1 MKISLNTPILNQSFG
16 GGMSFAIQLKDFLED
31 QEVCVVDHLDEDDID
46 IILHLN
52 VTYTFCYTFYAAYH
66 YKLTHP
72 NTAIVLRI
80 NDSGIQRDNDV
91 LGHLMT
97 QCSQYSDYLVYNS
110 HWVQQVMYPR
120 LKAERPF
127 KVIHNGGDSK
137 IFMPLRNSQKR
148 PSTKLKI
155 VTHHWSSN
163 YNKGHD
169 IYQQLDDLIGDKVYQ
184 DKYEFTYI
192 GNVPEGLSYQNT
204 KVIPAL
210 SKSALGQELQK
221 HHIYLTASRNEAG
234 PMHVIEGALSG
245 LPLLFINSGGTP
257 EYARGFG
264 IEYST
269 ENFCEKLDELASHY
283 EDYRQKM
290 KHYDKTGEKM
300 LHLYFNLFET
310 LVRQHKNDTHS
321 ANRGSTLVAMTRLRI
336 MDKLYKY
343 HLKVGPFVYRKRLN
357 QATPKLRDSEDLQ
370 FKS

>member
-1 MKISLNTPILNQSFG
+1 MKISLNTPILNQPFG
-16 GGMSFAIQLKDFLED
+16 GGMSFAIQLKLFLEE
-31 QEVCVVDHLDEDDID
+31 QGVSVVDHLDEDDID

-137 IFMPLRNSQKR
+137 IFMPLSNSQKR
-148 PSTKLKI
+148 PPNKLKI

-169 IYQQLDDLIGDKVYQ
+169 IYQQLDALLGEKAFQ
-184 DKYEFTYI
+184 DKYQFTYI
-192 GNVPEGLSYQNT
+192 GNVPPGLNYRNT
-204 KVIPAL
+204 KMVQVLPKIELA
-210 SKSALGQELQK
+210 KELQK

-234 PMHVIEGALSG
+234 PMHLIEGALSG
-245 LPLLFINSGGTP
+245 LPLLYVNSGGTP
-257 EYARGFG
+257 EYAQGFG
-264 IEYST
+264 VEFSPD
-269 ENFCEKLDELASHY
+269 NFSKKLEELTQKY
-283 EDYRQKM
+283 ESYRNKM
-290 KHYDKTGEKM
+290 AGYDKTGGNM
-300 LHLYFNLFET
+300 LRKYMELFQQLLKEPKENLKLPTTPLALGMRTRMHL
-310 LVRQHKNDTHS
+310 
-321 ANRGSTLVAMTRLRI
+321 

-343 HLKVGPFVYRKRLN
+343 QLKAGPFLYKKKPSIEN
-357 QATPKLRDSEDLQ
+357 AAS
-370 FKS
+370 